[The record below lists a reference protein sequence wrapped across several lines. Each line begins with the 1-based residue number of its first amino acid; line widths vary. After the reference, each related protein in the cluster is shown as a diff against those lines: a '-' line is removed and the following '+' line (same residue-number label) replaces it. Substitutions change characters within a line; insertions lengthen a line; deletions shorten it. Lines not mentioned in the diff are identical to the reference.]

1 MIRRSALVLA
11 LVVACCGPFVSM
23 RPAFAQPAGAASSGS
38 AYLEERVTAL
48 PAPALLTRDPAQL
61 VDPRRQEV
69 AKERG
74 FMRRVLFLLGLL
86 LPALALVYLWGSGRS
101 AMLRDAVM
109 RRIPNRIAARF
120 VFGAAI
126 ATVAA
131 LAVLPSALWS
141 YRLAVAYEM
150 TPQPT
155 VLWLRDALV
164 LWAIAA
170 LSIGLL
176 TAFVY
181 SLVERTR
188 LWYVYAAV
196 GLFAFTLAG
205 SVLEPVVVA
214 PVFGA
219 VRPVGAALSASL
231 DQLETRAHVDAVT
244 FLVDDAPRR
253 AIATGRIEGIGP
265 TERIVFSNTLI
276 AAGTPGEIAFVA
288 ARELGHRERGDVLA
302 ARTGVDDLAGTLPGR
317 RRRRRRS
324 HPVPPRRRLALATAA
339 RGRAQRRRRVRNPT
353 RVQRLFAHGPGG
365 RRPVRARPDRRS
377 RLCRSRTRPRRRRE
391 PVAAVPH
398 PLYAPVLVEPSL
410 DRLADRAG
418 PRPARSMPVGAAQ
431 DLTKRL
437 R

>member
-288 ARELGHRERGDVLA
+288 ARELGHRERGNVL
-302 ARTGVDDLAGTLPGR
+302 
-317 RRRRRRS
+317 
-324 HPVPPRRRLALATAA
+324 RLALAWTISLVLCLAVAVAVADRIRFRRDDDSLSRLPLVGALSAVAA
-339 RGRAQRRRRVRNPT
+339 FAILPAYNAYSRTVQADADLYALGLTVDRASAVRELVRVGDESLSPLCPT
-353 RVQRLFAHGPGG
+353 RFTRLYLLSHPSIGSQIALVLG
-365 RRPVRARPDRRS
+365 RPDP
-377 RLCRSRTRPRRRRE
+377 CP
-391 PVAAVPH
+391 
-398 PLYAPVLVEPSL
+398 
-410 DRLADRAG
+410 
-418 PRPARSMPVGAAQ
+418 
-431 DLTKRL
+431 
-437 R
+437 

>member
-288 ARELGHRERGDVLA
+288 ARELGHRERGDVL
-302 ARTGVDDLAGTLPGR
+302 
-317 RRRRRRS
+317 
-324 HPVPPRRRLALATAA
+324 RLALAWTISLVLCLAVAVAVADRIRFRRDDDSLSRLPLVGALSAVAA
-339 RGRAQRRRRVRNPT
+339 FAILPAYNAYSRTVQADADLYALGLTVDRASAVRELVRVGDESLSPLCPT
-353 RVQRLFAHGPGG
+353 RFTRLYLLSHPSIGSQIALVLG
-365 RRPVRARPDRRS
+365 RPDP
-377 RLCRSRTRPRRRRE
+377 CP
-391 PVAAVPH
+391 
-398 PLYAPVLVEPSL
+398 
-410 DRLADRAG
+410 
-418 PRPARSMPVGAAQ
+418 
-431 DLTKRL
+431 
-437 R
+437 